1 MKSKLCT
8 LTFLFLSLI
17 SFSQEKE
24 KNEQIEYLVENKITS
39 LDIID
44 SVFRK
49 KREDKNL
56 LEQLVKRS
64 EENAYLEG
72 QFYGSNA
79 LGRHYRDRSLFN
91 KSLYQYEK
99 SLIISE
105 KLKDTVSEV
114 KILNAIGSVYRRQDD
129 IRNALNYHQ
138 QALDKAIRIKNPTVS
153 IKKSISISQ
162 NSIGNIY
169 VSLRQYKLA
178 LNEFSK
184 SIITQRE
191 LDHQL
196 GLAINYQNIGRAN
209 EGLGDLDTALLNYHK
224 SLDFNNKL
232 DSKIGKVICG
242 YRIANVLIKQKK
254 YNQAL
259 TTVDTVLQAAIKE
272 NDKFYLSKT
281 YNTLGLAQL
290 HLNKLTESKDNL
302 TTALNIAT
310 EFNIQAIIVQANEN
324 LALLN
329 DKKKNYKKAY
339 FYYKKAKEEG
349 AKTLNDRNMLY
360 VSELTSK
367 YNKEHSENQIKDL
380 AKKNQIAQLQ
390 ITRNRN
396 LWMIAL
402 SIFALITVVVFS
414 VSKQKRLK
422 NEKKILSLKQDALR
436 SQMNPHFMFNALN
449 SIKLYIIEN
458 DKKKATS
465 YLNKFSKLMRKIL
478 VASSIQET
486 TLAEEIETME
496 LYMSIE
502 NIRFSN
508 EIDFSVIIDSSLN
521 LESIKIP
528 PLVLQ
533 PFLENSLWHGL
544 SSKGEGKKMTIHIHK
559 ISSEYIQIEITDNG
573 IGREASAKIKAKK
586 SINRESVGINLT
598 NDRLSNFSKNLKN
611 EYSINYE
618 DLKDENNIALGTKVV
633 IKFPLF

>member
-1 MKSKLCT
+1 MKSKLFV
-8 LTFLFLSLI
+8 LTFLFLSFI
-17 SFSQEKE
+17 SFSQKKE
-24 KNEQIEYLVENKITS
+24 KNEQIEYLVKNKISS

-64 EENAYLEG
+64 KENDYLEG

-91 KSLYQYEK
+91 KSIFEYKNAL
-99 SLIISE
+99 
-105 KLKDTVSEV
+105 KLNRKIKDTISEV
-114 KILNAIGSVYRRQDD
+114 KILNSIGSVYRRQDD

-138 QALDKAIRIKNPTVS
+138 EALDKALKIKNPTIS

-169 VSLRQYKLA
+169 ISLKQYKLA

-184 SIITQRE
+184 SIVMQRE
-191 LDHQL
+191 LDHKL
-196 GLAINYQNIGRAN
+196 GLAINYQNIGNAQY
-209 EGLGDLDTALLNYHK
+209 ELGNLDEALKNYNK
-224 SLDFNNKL
+224 SLYYNNL
-232 DSKIGKVICG
+232 INSKIGRIICG
-242 YRIANVLIKQKK
+242 YSIANLLIKQKK
-254 YNQAL
+254 YKQAFV
-259 TTVDTVLQAAIKE
+259 TVDTVLQTAIKE
-272 NDKFYLSKT
+272 KDKYYLSNT
-281 YNTLGLAQL
+281 YNTLGLTQL
-290 HLNKLTESKDNL
+290 HLNRLKQSKNNL

-310 EFNIQAIIVQANEN
+310 AYNVQTIIVKANEN
-324 LALLN
+324 LALLYN
-329 DKKKNYKKAY
+329 KEEDYKKAY
-339 FYYKKAKEEG
+339 TYYKKAKEED
-349 AKTLNDRNMLY
+349 AKTFNERNLLY
-360 VSELTSK
+360 VSQLITK
-367 YNKEHSENQIKDL
+367 YDKEHSENEIKNL

-396 LWMIAL
+396 LWIMAL

-422 NEKKILSLKQDALR
+422 NDKRILSLKQDALR

-478 VASSIQET
+478 EASSIQET

-559 ISSEYIQIEITDNG
+559 ISSDYIQIDIEDNG
-573 IGREASAKIKAKK
+573 IGREASAKIKAEK
-586 SINRESVGINLT
+586 SINRKSVGINLT
-598 NDRLSNFSKNLKN
+598 KDRLTNFSKNLIN
-611 EYSINYE
+611 DYSIIYK
-618 DLKDENNIALGTKVV
+618 DLKDENNNASGTKVV

>member
-1 MKSKLCT
+1 MKSKLFT
-8 LTFLFLSLI
+8 LIFLFLSII
-17 SFSQEKE
+17 SFSQKKE
-24 KNEQIEYLVENKITS
+24 TNKKIEYLVENKISS

-49 KREDKNL
+49 NREDKNL

-64 EENAYLEG
+64 KENSYLEG
-72 QFYGSNA
+72 QFYGLNA
-79 LGRHYRDRSLFN
+79 LGRHYRDQSLFN
-91 KSLYQYEK
+91 KSIYQYK
-99 SLIISE
+99 NALHISE

-138 QALDKAIRIKNPTVS
+138 QALDKAVRIKNPKIS

-191 LDHQL
+191 LGHQL

-209 EGLGDLDTALLNYHK
+209 EGLGYLDKALLNYHK

-232 DSKIGKVICG
+232 ESKIGKVICG
-242 YRIANVLIKQKK
+242 YRIANLLIKQKK

-272 NDKFYLSKT
+272 NDKYYLSKT

-396 LWMIAL
+396 LWMMAL

-478 VASSIQET
+478 EASSIQET

-508 EIDFSVIIDSSLN
+508 EIDYSVIIDSSLN

-544 SSKGEGKKMTIHIHK
+544 SSKGEGKRMTIHIHK

-598 NDRLSNFSKNLKN
+598 NDRLTNFSKNLKN